1 MEFASTAKHKPSSL
15 PPGDTSNPVNTESA
29 LGSLPDRA
37 LFFRKQNSF
46 KSLETRDGFQE
57 RQVAEAGE
65 TPCAPPRLS
74 REVERRLNASVT
86 LINAKIAC
94 AEAARIGLHA
104 IGLSVA
110 LPSLI
115 LPGTWIALAT
125 VATLFAH
132 GIHRMVTRSAAESRF
147 TESLESLS
155 VAPTS
160 SRVQGVLDQLS
171 AASGIKS
178 PRALVLWSDSINAG
192 VIDNTFK
199 SDVLFC
205 SGALERVL
213 DERQLKGVLAHELAH
228 SNRSVV
234 KLEAFD
240 QWLWCLSAPSL
251 LCGACLGLMSFGIAL
266 PVAAVGGAAVTLQ
279 VGSLLTDI
287 TGYIRRQT
295 ELKTDLRAVAITGDP
310 EGLISA
316 LTMLTGGADN
326 SQFMTASFT
335 HPSTHERVRLMR
347 QVFRIGST
355 DESS

>member
-1 MEFASTAKHKPSSL
+1 MEFASTAKHRHASL
-15 PPGDTSNPVNTESA
+15 PPGDGSTRMETVTSFGT
-29 LGSLPDRA
+29 LPARA
-37 LFFRKQNSF
+37 LFFQEQAES
-46 KSLETRDGFQE
+46 KSSEAHVSSQGGR
-57 RQVAEAGE
+57 RVAEERE
-65 TPCAPPRLS
+65 TASAPPRLS
-74 REVERRLNASVT
+74 REVERSLNASIT

-115 LPGTWIALAT
+115 LHGTWIALGA

-132 GIHRMVTRSAAESRF
+132 GIYRLAALSAAESRF
-147 TESLESLS
+147 IKSLEYMSGAS
-155 VAPTS
+155 S
-160 SRVQGVLDQLS
+160 GSRVEKILDQLS
-171 AASGIKS
+171 AVSGIKS
-178 PRALVLWSDSINAG
+178 PRALIIWSDAMNAG
-192 VIDNTFK
+192 VIDNTLK

-240 QWLWCLSAPSL
+240 QLLWCMSAPSL
-251 LCGACLGLMSFGIAL
+251 LCGTCLGLMSFGTGV
-266 PVAAVGGAAVTLQ
+266 PVAAAVGAAVTLQ
-279 VGSLLTDI
+279 VGSLLTQI

-295 ELKTDLRAVAITGDP
+295 EFKTDLRAVAITGDP
-310 EGLISA
+310 ESLISA
-316 LTMLTGGADN
+316 LTILTGGAED
-326 SQFMTASFT
+326 SRFTRTSFT
-335 HPSTHERVRLMR
+335 HPSTLERATLIR
-347 QVFRIGST
+347 QVCST